1 MLVLGVRDLLAALKE
16 TLESIP
22 AFADVWIAG
31 EISNLSRAA
40 SGHVYF
46 TLKDESAALRCAFF
60 RQYNRGVAL
69 DAGAAVLAHGRL
81 NIYEPRGELNA
92 VIDFV
97 SPQGEGV
104 LAAQFERLRQKLEAE
119 GLFAPERKRPLPPF
133 PRRIG
138 VVTSPS
144 GAVLHDIATVVARR
158 WPLAEIVVAPASVQ
172 GDAAPAEIVAALQA
186 LNDWGGVDVI
196 VVARGGGS
204 RDELAAFDD
213 ERVPRAIYASRIP
226 VVSAVGHETD
236 VTLADYAAD
245 VRAPT
250 PSVAGEL
257 IVPDRAEIGVHLG
270 ALAATLSAYMRDQL
284 DRQRLSVDRAVDAL
298 DDARPD
304 LDRPRARL
312 DALLDRARAGTRRLV
327 AEQRSA
333 VDMRVVQ
340 LSTLSPRAVL
350 ERGYALVH
358 DSAGALVASAAA
370 VQAGDAL
377 TIRLRDGSIAAAAAD
392 GFAAASPTSAQRRQA
407 TGNGTARHRLASR
420 QQDAEGVQQ
429 AFSDQG
435 MGEE

>member
-97 SPQGEGV
+97 SPQGAGV

-172 GDAAPAEIVAALQA
+172 GDAAPTEIVAALQA

-284 DRQRLSVDRAVDAL
+284 DRQRLNIDRAVDAL
-298 DDARPD
+298 EDARPD
-304 LDRPRARL
+304 LDRPRARV
-312 DALLDRARAGTRRLV
+312 DALLDRARTGTRRLL

-333 VDMRVVQ
+333 VDLRAVQ

-370 VQAGDAL
+370 VQPGDAL
-377 TIRLRDGSIAAAAAD
+377 TIRLRDGTLAAEAAAD
-392 GFAAASPTSAQRRQA
+392 RLPAGSKPRAERRHPA
-407 TGNGTARHRLASR
+407 GSGTARHRLAAR
-420 QQDAEGVQQ
+420 RAAEGVQQ

-435 MGEE
+435 IGEE